1 MPNLRTPDVQ
11 EWLAAL
17 HGSLGP
23 GDWPPPIRAIEARD
37 GHPQL
42 LADLGAVLDAAAN
55 QDAGAVAAFFVQDP
69 GPQELRPILAQLGA
83 ARLLRIL
90 HWALEHELPDSHLIT
105 PRLLAGDDAETR
117 ALLATLCAL
126 TRHITL
132 HRIFL
137 PQRIAALE
145 AACTQAQEE
154 AA

>member
-11 EWLAAL
+11 DWLVAL

-42 LADLGAVLDAAAN
+42 LADLGVALDAAAN
-55 QDAGAVAAFFVQDP
+55 QDASAVAALFLDDLAAK
-69 GPQELRPILAQLGA
+69 ELRPVLAQLGA

-90 HWALEHELPDSHLIT
+90 HWALEHELPDSHGII
-105 PRLLAGDDAETR
+105 PRLLTGDDAETR
-117 ALLATLCAL
+117 ALLAALCAL
-126 TRHITL
+126 TRRIIL

-145 AACTQAQEE
+145 AACAQAQEE
-154 AA
+154 DA